1 MIKKYIKSIVC
12 VCASMLVV
20 SCGEDKGK
28 NAVGGGSAEGVYTLA
43 WSPYTGWEPIAY
55 MQDSGILKKHADKH
69 GITIEVKKFNDYIE
83 SINQYTA
90 GAMDA
95 VSLTNMDAL
104 TIPAANGIDSTFILP
119 TDFSNGNDAIVS
131 KGANSIAGLKGKTV
145 QLVEM
150 SVSHYMLAR
159 ALEKNGLSEKDLT
172 VVHSSDAQ
180 IGSLFSAGDNMNV
193 VTWNPIV
200 ATIKEQ
206 QGAEVLFDSSEIPGE
221 IIDTIIVNTAADAK
235 FKQALTDAW
244 YETMA
249 VMAKKDMHAMEVIA
263 ASAGGSLEDYNK
275 QLVTTEMFYD
285 KASAKA
291 FFESDDVKKTMDFVG
306 SFSFDK
312 GLYPEGAVSKDF
324 IGIEFPDGSVMGDK
338 GNIKL
343 RFDTTFLK

>member
-28 NAVGGGSAEGVYTLA
+28 NAAGGGSAEGVYTLA

-150 SVSHYMLAR
+150 SVSH
-159 ALEKNGLSEKDLT
+159 
-172 VVHSSDAQ
+172 
-180 IGSLFSAGDNMNV
+180 F
-193 VTWNPIV
+193 V

-312 GLYPEGAVSKDF
+312 GLYPEGAASKDF